1 MTPTNRS
8 NHAWDNDHH
17 WPACYRSQ
25 ADAGLPAGEL
35 HALPEGATATRR
47 QWFCFGLLFGL
58 LILGP
63 AVADAVAGALL

>member
-1 MTPTNRS
+1 MTPTNLVNGS
-8 NHAWDNDHH
+8 WDNDRH

-25 ADAGLPAGEL
+25 AEARLPAGEL
-35 HALPEGATATRR
+35 HAPQESVTATRW

>member
-1 MTPTNRS
+1 MPTTWT
-8 NHAWDNDHH
+8 HDHH

-35 HALPEGATATRR
+35 LPQAQSGAATRW

-63 AVADAVAGALL
+63 AVADTVAGALL